1 MCDKY
6 LRVKIVPKYKY
17 KQYTRTTDQGRRV
30 YLDGQEKLPSVTT
43 ILSKTKVESDG
54 IKAWRARVGEAE
66 SKRIMKEAAT
76 RGSEMHELLER
87 YMHSQKFDSPA
98 HDAPLTHKMANL
110 IISKGLIYLDEVWGV
125 EQNIIYPKEYAGT
138 IDCIGLYKQNPTILD
153 FKQANKP
160 KREEYVEDYYLQLAA
175 YICAHEKE
183 YGEIKKGTI
192 LVASVGLVFQEFE
205 MSGNKLNEYK
215 DKWWRRLDEFK
226 TNHVQ
231 PRQES
236 LLKA

>member
-1 MCDKY
+1 MCIRD
-6 LRVKIVPKYKY
+6 R
-17 KQYTRTTDQGRRV
+17 
-30 YLDGQEKLPSVTT
+30 
-43 ILSKTKVESDG
+43 
-54 IKAWRARVGEAE
+54 
-66 SKRIMKEAAT
+66 
-76 RGSEMHELLER
+76 
-87 YMHSQKFDSPA
+87 
-98 HDAPLTHKMANL
+98 

-138 IDCIGLYKQNPTILD
+138 VDCIGLYKQNPTIID

-160 KREEYVEDYYLQLAA
+160 KKEEYVEDYYLQLAA

-205 MSGNKLNEYK
+205 MSGNKLSEYK
-215 DKWWRRLDEFK
+215 DKWWRRLEEFK
-226 TNHVQ
+226 TNHAQ